1 MTILHYIPAMNIT
14 KGSAPHYVNALVRS
28 TARVASSYVI
38 EEKDLGKSLL
48 EFIHHAYKKLKEHRP
63 DIVHVHASWNLRAA
77 IFAELARRL
86 GLFVVVS
93 PHGGV
98 VHEVLG
104 QRFWKEKLPR
114 ILAYQFRMIRK
125 SRLVVTVSE
134 KEHEKLKRLG
144 WKNRMILVP
153 DPTLSSISDDELSSQ
168 IMAAYRK
175 VIDTHYLERITEN
188 EIDFTI
194 RCVKEAL
201 QRDGHFLTPGDPYE
215 LPEGLSFR
223 RIYIFAHDNDV
234 TPLLFEGAKRLGIPM
249 PTHLNVAELPRFKEK
264 AKRQSGRE
272 KSFSKF
278 CNILKSEI
286 PSAETEKLFS
296 EKLFTPQG
304 EISLFAFANVY
315 SAMRFN
321 DYDEEQ
327 FMSRMKD
334 ARLDGYTSRLM
345 GLFEEIFG
353 LEEGFM
359 PIAPR

>member
-1 MTILHYIPAMNIT
+1 MTILHYIPTMNIT

-38 EEKDLGKSLL
+38 EEKDLGKPLL
-48 EFIHHAYKKLKEHRP
+48 DFLHHAYKKLNEYRP
-63 DIVHVHASWNLRAA
+63 DIVHVHASWNLRGA
-77 IFAELARRL
+77 IFAELARHL

-98 VHEVLG
+98 THETLG

-125 SRLVVTVSE
+125 SRLVISVSE
-134 KEHEKLKRLG
+134 TEQDKLKRIG
-144 WKNRMILVP
+144 WKNRTILVP
-153 DPTLSSISDDELSSQ
+153 NPYISSISDDELCEQ

-188 EIDFTI
+188 EIGFTI
-194 RCVKEAL
+194 RCLKEAL
-201 QRDGHFLTPGDPYE
+201 YREGYFLTPSEPYSP
-215 LPEGLSFR
+215 PEGLSFR
-223 RIYIFAHDNDV
+223 RIYIFAHDNNV
-234 TPLLFEGAKRLGIPM
+234 TPLLLEGAKRLGIPM
-249 PTHLNVAELPRFKEK
+249 PTHFNVAELPRFKEK
-264 AKRQSGRE
+264 PKRQSSKE
-272 KSFSKF
+272 KNFNKF

-286 PSAETEKLFS
+286 PSMEIE
-296 EKLFTPQG
+296 ELFTPQG
-304 EISLFAFANVY
+304 EISLLAFANVY

-327 FMSRMKD
+327 FMTRVKE
-334 ARLDGYTSRLM
+334 ARLDRYTSRLM
-345 GLFEEIFG
+345 GLFEEIFE